1 MIMIKMLN
9 VFYIKGSLQQMTL
22 YTESP
27 KRPHPKWLEQVNSVK
42 LQDKETIHKNPK
54 I

>member
-27 KRPHPKWLEQVNSVK
+27 KRPSPKMVRINK
-42 LQDKETIHKNPK
+42 LSKVAR
-54 I
+54 